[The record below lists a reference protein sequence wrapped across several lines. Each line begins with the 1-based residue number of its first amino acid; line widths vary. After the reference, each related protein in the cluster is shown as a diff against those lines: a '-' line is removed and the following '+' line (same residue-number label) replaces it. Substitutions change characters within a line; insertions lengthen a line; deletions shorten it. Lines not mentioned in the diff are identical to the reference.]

1 MATKNDGEIQP
12 IGPALPNPLDQ
23 LTTQTAAAPAPP
35 APDLNALQAQIALL
49 TAQLNQAR
57 NPSLDPLLA
66 QRAEL
71 EAEISALM
79 ETAARYAA
87 MGPLQSEIAALTM
100 KRDRLKAGVDTFES
114 LFGAR

>member
-1 MATKNDGEIQP
+1 MAKNDS
-12 IGPALPNPLDQ
+12 PLDQ
-23 LTTQTAAAPAPP
+23 LASGTEPSPAPP

-71 EAEISALM
+71 EAEISSLM

-87 MGPLQSEIAALTM
+87 LGPLQSEIAALTM
-100 KRDRLKAGVDTFES
+100 KRDSLKAGVDTFES
-114 LFGAR
+114 LFGKR

>member
-1 MATKNDGEIQP
+1 MAKNDS
-12 IGPALPNPLDQ
+12 PLDQ
-23 LTTQTAAAPAPP
+23 LASETATSPAPP

-71 EAEISALM
+71 EAEISSLM

-87 MGPLQSEIAALTM
+87 LGPLQSEIAALTM
-100 KRDRLKAGVDTFES
+100 KRDSLKAGVDTFES
-114 LFGAR
+114 LFGKR

>member
-71 EAEISALM
+71 EAEISSLM

-87 MGPLQSEIAALTM
+87 LGPLQSEIAALTM

-114 LFGAR
+114 LFGKR